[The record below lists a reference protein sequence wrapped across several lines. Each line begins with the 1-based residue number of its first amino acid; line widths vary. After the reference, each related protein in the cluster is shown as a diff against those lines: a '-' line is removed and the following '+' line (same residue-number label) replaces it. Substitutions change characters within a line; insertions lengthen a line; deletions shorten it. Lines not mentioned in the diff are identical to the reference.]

1 MFFNKIGKNNKKRVS
16 VYFSPEEWSSDTHS
30 KRLNS
35 FVDGL
40 SSDYEYKMIPYY
52 TDYKKTEYIVIHGWK
67 KIYDPGQYREYL
79 IDSHNNSSPLYHS
92 KDWLI
97 LVFYLKL
104 YQTAQ

>member
-52 TDYKKTEYIVIHGWK
+52 TDYKKTEYIFICLYIVIIFGM
-67 KIYDPGQYREYL
+67 IAF
-79 IDSHNNSSPLYHS
+79 IISHKNL
-92 KDWLI
+92 
-97 LVFYLKL
+97 F
-104 YQTAQ
+104 